1 MITSRIKV
9 GHPERLFRYGDEDE
23 KKMQVQFARLCVLY
37 DDLTLEFTAAN
48 EDAMPLL
55 DKSGRDNRR
64 FYFVRRTLGTLS
76 ELRGAIGALEKSTTF
91 QARKTAWE
99 HGAQKEWNEAAKFFD
114 TNHRFLKDWRND
126 VGGHFHDSAAAFAID
141 NIEQDTVG
149 TIELNRRDTGA
160 DVRLKF
166 VYGLVAVAMIKLRDE
181 RTQTVEDF
189 LLDAFRFLVDAVSH
203 ATSAVKIVTLTE
215 LLGKFK

>member
-1 MITSRIKV
+1 MISSHTRV
-9 GHPERLFRYGDEDE
+9 GRPATLFRYADADE
-23 KKMQVQFARLCVLY
+23 KTMQVQFARLCVLY

-48 EDAMPLL
+48 EDAIPLL

-76 ELRGAIGALEKSTTF
+76 ELRGAIAVLEKSATF
-91 QARKTAWE
+91 QKRKAAWE
-99 HGAQKEWNEAAKFFD
+99 HGAQKEWNAAAAFFAA
-114 TNHRFLKDWRND
+114 NHKFLKDWRND
-126 VGGHFHDSAAAFAID
+126 VGGHFHDSAAEFAID

-149 TIELNRRDTGA
+149 SIELYRRHKVA

-166 VYGLVAVAMIKLRDE
+166 AYALVAVAMVKLRD
-181 RTQTVEDF
+181 QQGQSVEDF
-189 LLDAFRFLVDAVSH
+189 LMDAFRFLVDAVNH

-215 LLGKFK
+215 LLHRFK